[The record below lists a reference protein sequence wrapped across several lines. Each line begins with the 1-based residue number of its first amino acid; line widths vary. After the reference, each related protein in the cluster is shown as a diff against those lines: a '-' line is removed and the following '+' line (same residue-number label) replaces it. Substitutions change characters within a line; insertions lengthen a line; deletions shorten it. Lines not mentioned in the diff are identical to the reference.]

1 MTSRSGQPSQ
11 HGDRSVKMRRTW
23 PQRLTL
29 LLLAGAFGTCLMGVG
44 GVWYAN
50 HQLGKIQRVDIDR
63 VELTP
68 AGDIA
73 SGTTSTSAAATSTE
87 TTEPALQGDTRAKN
101 FLIVG
106 SDSRDCIDP
115 KSPYAG
121 AYLTKGGSG
130 HNSDTIMLIRVD
142 PDAKT
147 AALLSFPRD
156 LWVKLA
162 GTNASGKI
170 NSVYSVGNPSRLV
183 QTIEQNFKLSVDH
196 YIDVDFCAFSDLV
209 QAVGGVSVPFE
220 YWATDANTGL
230 DVQPGCHRFLG
241 EEALA
246 YVRSRSYN
254 YYDETKKKWI
264 SDPDADYG
272 RIARQQDFIRRTL
285 QRAIDQG
292 ARKPAVAKRLVDT
305 ALARVKVDLDLRVN
319 DLLLLSGKLKDF
331 DPARLR
337 TYRFDGSFANRA
349 GQSVIIPA
357 MDFGPNK
364 AVLAVFRGEAR
375 LNDAPDPATL
385 PSTSSSSSTSTTS
398 TTLNSQASSTTGAGS
413 TTTAVVE
420 FIDNRR
426 GFSPPVDPSC
436 R

>member
-1 MTSRSGQPSQ
+1 VS
-11 HGDRSVKMRRTW
+11 
-23 PQRLTL
+23 
-29 LLLAGAFGTCLMGVG
+29 
-44 GVWYAN
+44 
-50 HQLGKIQRVDIDR
+50 
-63 VELTP
+63 
-68 AGDIA
+68 A
-73 SGTTSTSAAATSTE
+73 SASE
-87 TTEPALQGDTRAKN
+87 EPADEPAQQGDTRAKN

-121 AYLTKGGSG
+121 AFLTKGGTG

-142 PDAKT
+142 PNAKT

-156 LWVKLA
+156 MWVKLA

-183 QTIEQNFKLSVDH
+183 QTIEENFKLTIDH
-196 YIDVDFCAFSDLV
+196 YIDVDFCAFRDIV
-209 QAVGGVSVPFE
+209 EAVGGVSVPFE

-230 DVQPGCHRFLG
+230 DVKPGCHRFLG
-241 EEALA
+241 DEAIA

-254 YYDETKKKWI
+254 YFDDSRKKWI
-264 SDPDADYG
+264 SDPDSDYG

-292 ARKPAVAKRLVDT
+292 ARKPAVTKRLIDT
-305 ALARVKVDLDLRVN
+305 ALSRVKVDLDLRVN

-337 TYRFDGSFANRA
+337 TYRFDGAFANRA

-357 MDFGPNK
+357 MDYAPNK

-385 PSTSSSSSTSTTS
+385 PSTSSSSSTSTTTS
-398 TTLNSQASSTTGAGS
+398 TTTTVKGQATSSTEAAP